1 MADISSLTGRL
12 GPWLVKAAAQHRKMR
27 DLHDAFCGFLR
38 DAGIPLWRSSLAL
51 ELLHPEMTGAQV
63 IWTAGDVQVTDRTR
77 RYVQESGAY
86 ENSPVR
92 IVDETNRPFR
102 QRLDASAPDFPLL
115 EELREAGATDYLAVP
130 FPFIDKTR
138 SALITYATQVTSGFG
153 DDHIAALEEATA
165 QLGPYAERHVL
176 RRIAIDLLDTY
187 IGRRSGERVFN
198 GAIERGGAEI
208 IPAAILMADLRGF
221 TRYSDAQPI
230 PVVLETLNEFFDAI
244 VGPIEENGGEVLK
257 FIGDGLLAIFP
268 ADGRELGPRCCE
280 ALAAA
285 REARVRIATLNFE
298 RVEREMSPL
307 NFGMALHAG
316 DIAYGNI
323 GSRLRL
329 DFTAIGP
336 AVNHTSRLMELTK
349 TMGRDVLVSEAFQ
362 ALCGQPLQDL
372 GPQMLRDVSPAQ
384 RIFAIPSEE

>member
-1 MADISSLTGRL
+1 MADIALLAGRL

-27 DLHDAFCGFLR
+27 DLHAAYCSFLYE
-38 DAGIPLWRSSLAL
+38 AGIPLWRSSLAL
-51 ELLHPEMTGAQV
+51 EVLHPEMTGAQV
-63 IWTAGDVQVTDRTR
+63 IWTAGDIKVTDQTR
-77 RYVQESGAY
+77 RYVQELGAY

-92 IVDETNRPFR
+92 IVDETNRLFR
-102 QRLDASAPDFPLL
+102 RRLDVPAPDLPVL
-115 EELREAGATDYLAVP
+115 EELREAGATDYLAMP

-138 SALITYATQVTSGFG
+138 SALISYATLDPNGFG
-153 DDHIAALEEATA
+153 DDHIAALEQATA
-165 QLGPYAERHVL
+165 QLGPYAERNVL
-176 RRIAIDLLDTY
+176 RTIAIDLLNTY
-187 IGRRSGERVFN
+187 IGRRSGEKVFN
-198 GAIERGGAEI
+198 GAIDRGASEI

-230 PVVLETLNEFFDAI
+230 PVVLDTLNEFFDAI

-257 FIGDGLLAIFP
+257 FIGDGLLAIFS
-268 ADGRELGPRCCE
+268 ADRRELGPRCCE
-280 ALAAA
+280 ALAGA

-298 RVEREMSPL
+298 RVERELSPL
-307 NFGMALHAG
+307 SFGMALHAG

-349 TMGRDVLVSEAFQ
+349 TLGRDVLVSETFQ

-384 RIFAIPSEE
+384 RIFAIPSE

>member
-1 MADISSLTGRL
+1 MIDVDSLISRV
-12 GPWLVKAAAQHRKMR
+12 GPWLVKAAAQHRRMR
-27 DLHDAFCGFLR
+27 DLHNAFCGFLHE
-38 DAGIPLWRSSLAL
+38 AGIPLWRSSLAL
-51 ELLHPEMTGAQV
+51 EVLHPEMTGAQV

-77 RYVQESGAY
+77 RDVEDSGAY
-86 ENSPVR
+86 QNSPVR
-92 IVDETNRPFR
+92 IVDETDSPFR
-102 QRLDASAPDFPLL
+102 RRLHMPAPDLTVL

-138 SALITYATQVTSGFG
+138 SAMISYATQAPNGFE
-153 DDHIAALEEATA
+153 DVHIAALEQATA

-176 RRIAIDLLDTY
+176 RTIAIDLLNTY
-187 IGRRSGERVFN
+187 LGRRSGEKVFS
-198 GAIERGGAEI
+198 GAIDRGASEI

-230 PVVLETLNEFFDAI
+230 PVVLETLNDFFDAL

-257 FIGDGLLAIFP
+257 FIGDGVLAIFP
-268 ADGRELGPRCCE
+268 ADGRELGPRCCQ
-280 ALAAA
+280 ALTSA

-307 NFGMALHAG
+307 GFGLALHAG

-349 TMGRDVLVSEAFQ
+349 SLSRDVLVSETFQ
-362 ALCGQPLQDL
+362 GLCGQPLQDL

-384 RIFAIPSEE
+384 RIFTIPSE

>member
-1 MADISSLTGRL
+1 MVDVDSLVSRV
-12 GPWLVKAAAQHRKMR
+12 GPWLVTAAAQHRRMR
-27 DLHDAFCGFLR
+27 DLHNAFCGFLHE
-38 DAGIPLWRSSLAL
+38 AGIPLWRSSLAL
-51 ELLHPEMTGAQV
+51 EVLHPEMTGAQV

-77 RYVQESGAY
+77 RDVEDSGAY
-86 ENSPVR
+86 QNSPVR
-92 IVDETNRPFR
+92 IVDETERPFR
-102 QRLDASAPDFPLL
+102 RKLDTPAPDLPVLD
-115 EELREAGATDYLAVP
+115 ELREAGATDYLAVP

-138 SALITYATQVTSGFG
+138 SAMISYATQLPNGFS
-153 DDHIAALEEATA
+153 DDHVEALERATA

-176 RRIAIDLLDTY
+176 RTIAIDLLNTY
-187 IGRRSGERVFN
+187 IGRRSGEKVFN
-198 GAIERGGAEI
+198 GAIERGTSEI

-244 VGPIEENGGEVLK
+244 VGPIEAHGGEVLK
-257 FIGDGLLAIFP
+257 FIGDGVLAIFP

-285 REARVRIATLNFE
+285 RDARVEIATLNFE

-307 NFGMALHAG
+307 SFGLALHAG

-349 TMGRDVLVSEAFQ
+349 VLARDVLVSETFQ
-362 ALCGQPLQDL
+362 GLCGQPLQDL
-372 GPQMLRDVSPAQ
+372 GPQMLRDVSATQ
-384 RIFAIPSEE
+384 RIFTIPSE

>member
-1 MADISSLTGRL
+1 MG
-12 GPWLVKAAAQHRKMR
+12 
-27 DLHDAFCGFLR
+27 DLHNAFCGFLF

-51 ELLHPEMTGAQV
+51 ELLHPELTGAQV
-63 IWTAGDVQVTDRTR
+63 IWTAGDIKVTDQTR

-86 ENSPVR
+86 ANSPVR
-92 IVDETNRPFR
+92 IVDETGRSFR
-102 QRLDASAPDFPLL
+102 RKLDSSDPDLPLL

-130 FPFIDKTR
+130 FLFIDKTR
-138 SALITYATQVTSGFG
+138 SAMISYATQLPGGFSH
-153 DDHIAALEEATA
+153 DHVEALERASA

-176 RRIAIDLLDTY
+176 RTIAIDLLDTY
-187 IGRRSGERVFN
+187 IGRRSGEKVFN
-198 GAIERGGAEI
+198 GAIERGASEI

-244 VGPIEENGGEVLK
+244 VGPIDENGGEVLK
-257 FIGDGLLAIFP
+257 FIGDGVLAIFP
-268 ADGRELGPRCCE
+268 ADGRDLGPRCCE

-307 NFGMALHAG
+307 GFGMALHAG

-349 TMGRDVLVSEAFQ
+349 GLSRDVLVSETFHV
-362 ALCGQPLQDL
+362 LCGQPLQDL
-372 GPQMLRDVSPAQ
+372 GPQMLRDVTPAQ
-384 RIFAIPSEE
+384 RIFTIPSE

>member
-1 MADISSLTGRL
+1 MVDVDSLVSRV
-12 GPWLVKAAAQHRKMR
+12 GPWLVTAAAQHRRMR
-27 DLHDAFCGFLR
+27 DLHNAFCGFLHE
-38 DAGIPLWRSSLAL
+38 AGIPLWRSSLAL
-51 ELLHPEMTGAQV
+51 EVLHPEMTGAQV

-77 RYVQESGAY
+77 RDVEDSGAY
-86 ENSPVR
+86 QNSPVR
-92 IVDETNRPFR
+92 IVDETERPFR
-102 QRLDASAPDFPLL
+102 RKLDTPAPDLPVLD
-115 EELREAGATDYLAVP
+115 ELREAGATDYLAVP

-138 SALITYATQVTSGFG
+138 SAMISYATQLPNGFS
-153 DDHIAALEEATA
+153 DDHVEALERATA

-176 RRIAIDLLDTY
+176 RTIAIDLLNTY
-187 IGRRSGERVFN
+187 IGRRSGEKVFN
-198 GAIERGGAEI
+198 GAIERGTSEI

-244 VGPIEENGGEVLK
+244 VGPIEAHGGEVLK
-257 FIGDGLLAIFP
+257 FIGDGVLAIFP

-285 REARVRIATLNFE
+285 RDARVQIATLNFE

-307 NFGMALHAG
+307 SFGLALHAG

-349 TMGRDVLVSEAFQ
+349 VLARDVLVSETFQ
-362 ALCGQPLQDL
+362 GLCGQPLQDL
-372 GPQMLRDVSPAQ
+372 GPQMLRDVSATQ
-384 RIFAIPSEE
+384 RIFTIPSE

>member
-1 MADISSLTGRL
+1 MVDIESLTGRL
-12 GPWLVKAAAQHRKMR
+12 GPWLVTAAAQHRKMR
-27 DLHDAFCGFLR
+27 DLHNAYCGFLY
-38 DAGIPLWRSSLAL
+38 DAGIPLWRSSLSL

-63 IWTAGDVQVTDRTR
+63 IWTAGDVKVTDRTR

-92 IVDETNRPFR
+92 IVDETDRPFR
-102 QRLDASAPDFPLL
+102 RRLDTPAPDFVVL
-115 EELREAGATDYLAVP
+115 EELREASATDYLAVP

-138 SALITYATQVTSGFG
+138 SALISYATQAPNGFS
-153 DDHIAALEEATA
+153 DNHIAALEQATA

-176 RRIAIDLLDTY
+176 RTIAIDLLNTY
-187 IGRRSGERVFN
+187 IGRRSGEKVFN
-198 GAIERGGAEI
+198 GAIERGTSEI

-230 PVVLETLNEFFDAI
+230 PVVLETLNGFFDAL
-244 VGPIEENGGEVLK
+244 VGPIEESGGEVLK

-268 ADGRELGPRCCE
+268 ADGHELGPRCCD

-298 RVEREMSPL
+298 RVEREMSSL
-307 NFGMALHAG
+307 GFGLALHAG

-329 DFTAIGP
+329 DVTAIGP

-349 TMGRDVLVSEAFQ
+349 TMGRDVLVSETFQ

-372 GPQMLRDVSPAQ
+372 GPQMLRDVTPAQ
-384 RIFAIPSEE
+384 RIFAIPSE

>member
-1 MADISSLTGRL
+1 MIDADSLVGRL
-12 GPWLVKAAAQHRKMR
+12 GPWLVRAAAQHRKMR
-27 DLHDAFCGFLR
+27 DLHSAYCGLLHES
-38 DAGIPLWRSSLAL
+38 GIPLWRSSLAL

-77 RYVQESGAY
+77 RDVDDSGAY
-86 ENSPVR
+86 QNSPVR
-92 IVDETNRPFR
+92 IVDETGRPYR
-102 QRLDASAPDFPLL
+102 RRLDVPAPDLPIL
-115 EELREAGATDYLAVP
+115 EELREAGASDYLAVP
-130 FPFIDKTR
+130 FPFIDTTR
-138 SALITYATQVTSGFG
+138 SAMISYATQLPSGFG
-153 DDHIAALEEATA
+153 DDDIAALVQATA
-165 QLGPYAERHVL
+165 QLGPYAERSVL
-176 RRIAIDLLDTY
+176 RTIAIDLLNTY
-187 IGRRSGERVFN
+187 LGRRSGEKVFQ

-221 TRYSDAQPI
+221 TRYSDEQPI
-230 PVVLETLNEFFDAI
+230 HTVLDTLNEFFDAL
-244 VGPIEENGGEVLK
+244 VGPIEESGGEVLK
-257 FIGDGLLAIFP
+257 FMGDGLLAIFP

-307 NFGMALHAG
+307 NFGLALHAG

-336 AVNHTSRLMELTK
+336 AVNHTSRLLEVTK
-349 TMGRDVLVSEAFQ
+349 RTGRDVLASETFQ
-362 ALCGQPLQDL
+362 ALCGQPLLDIGL
-372 GPQMLRDVSPAQ
+372 ETLRDVGVAQ
-384 RIFAIPSEE
+384 RIFALPSE

>member
-1 MADISSLTGRL
+1 MVDAESLLGRL
-12 GPWLVKAAAQHRKMR
+12 GPWLVTAAAQHRKMR
-27 DLHDAFCGFLR
+27 DLHNAFCGYLYE
-38 DAGIPLWRSSLAL
+38 AGVPLWRSSLAL

-63 IWTAGDVQVTDRTR
+63 IWTAGDVKVTDQTR
-77 RYVQESGAY
+77 RYVEESGAY

-92 IVDETNRPFR
+92 IVDETDRSFR
-102 QRLDASAPDFPLL
+102 RRLDVPAPDLPLL

-138 SALITYATQVTSGFG
+138 SAIISYATQSPSGF
-153 DDHIAALEEATA
+153 DANDVAALEGATA
-165 QLGPYAERHVL
+165 QLGPYAERNVL
-176 RRIAIDLLDTY
+176 RTIAIDLLNTY
-187 IGRRSGERVFN
+187 IGRRSGEMVFS
-198 GAIERGGAEI
+198 GAIERGASEV

-230 PVVLETLNEFFDAI
+230 PVILETLNEFFDAL
-244 VGPIEENGGEVLK
+244 VGPIDENGGEVLK

-298 RVEREMSPL
+298 RVERGLSPL
-307 NFGMALHAG
+307 SFGLALHAG

-336 AVNHTSRLMELTK
+336 AVNHTSRLMEITK
-349 TMGRDVLVSEAFQ
+349 VMGRDVLVSETFQ
-362 ALCGQPLQDL
+362 ALCGEPLLDL
-372 GPQMLRDVSPAQ
+372 GAQALRDVNVVQ
-384 RIFAIPSEE
+384 RIFALPSE